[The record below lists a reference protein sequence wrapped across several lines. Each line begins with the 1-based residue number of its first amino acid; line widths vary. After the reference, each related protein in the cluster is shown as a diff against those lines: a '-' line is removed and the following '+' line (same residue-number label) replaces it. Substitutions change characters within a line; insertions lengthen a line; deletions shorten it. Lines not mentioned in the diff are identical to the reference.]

1 MIQESITNEWAE
13 FLAYTKEPTYAARN
27 KKDNGFLGRFT
38 MDMLMENYGFAR
50 ILTVLAREYLFHN
63 PDGTPKGG
71 DPYESTD
78 DARRA
83 LCAWCSIPD
92 KKNATP
98 RTEWQFRTDFR
109 ELHDAFHE
117 LVDENGCGR
126 YIRHL
131 HGIVNFINADR
142 DKVGKTT
149 HKLAD
154 NKEKLEDAW
163 RKKVIQYQIPIFS
176 EGTKGDR
183 ILRFDDVIADALE
196 LGALRI
202 ESIRLTDEQELWLAK
217 VTPQKMPLRV
227 TRTLLEYYLA
237 NKPADSDWCVLPVTN
252 VEAYLGSSALSR
264 IYLKL
269 LPETVLER
277 KQIEMGACIYKMYKC
292 ALIAKT
298 STIVTNSECKCL

>member
-1 MIQESITNEWAE
+1 MIEGSITNEWAE
-13 FLAYTKEPTYAARN
+13 FLSYTKEPTYAVRN

-38 MDMLMENYGFAR
+38 IDMLMKNYGFAR
-50 ILTVLAREYLFHN
+50 ILTVLARGYLFHN
-63 PDGTPKGG
+63 PDGTQRAD
-71 DPYESTD
+71 DPYERTD
-78 DARRA
+78 DARRF

-98 RTEWQFRTDFR
+98 RAEWQFKTDFR
-109 ELHDAFHE
+109 ELHDAFPE
-117 LVDENGCGR
+117 LVDKDGCGW

-131 HGIVNFINADR
+131 HDIANFIDINR

-154 NKEKLEDAW
+154 NMERLEDAW

-176 EGTKGDR
+176 AGTKGDR

-196 LGALRI
+196 LGALQT
-202 ESIRLTDEQELWLAK
+202 ESIRLTDEQEQWLAEATPSK
-217 VTPQKMPLRV
+217 VPLHV

-237 NKPADSDWCVLPVTN
+237 NKPTDSDWCVLPVTN

-264 IYLKL
+264 MYPKKL
-269 LPETVLER
+269 NDTFMVRKESAGVL
-277 KQIEMGACIYKMYKC
+277 GAYKMVVGNP
-292 ALIAKT
+292 AESL
-298 STIVTNSECKCL
+298 

>member
-1 MIQESITNEWAE
+1 MIEESITNEWAE
-13 FLAYTKEPTYAARN
+13 FLSYTQEPTYAVRN

-50 ILTVLAREYLFHN
+50 ILTVLARGYLFHN
-63 PDGTPKGG
+63 PDGTQRAD
-71 DPYESTD
+71 DPYERTD
-78 DARRA
+78 DARHA
-83 LCAWCSIPD
+83 LCVWCSIPD

-98 RTEWQFRTDFR
+98 RAEWQFKTDFR
-109 ELHDAFHE
+109 ELHDAFPE
-117 LVDENGCGR
+117 LMDENGCGW

-131 HGIVNFINADR
+131 RGIADFVNANR

-154 NKEKLEDAW
+154 NREKLEDAW
-163 RKKVIQYQIPIFS
+163 RKKVIQFQIPIFS

-202 ESIRLTDEQELWLAK
+202 ESIRLTDEQEQWLAE
-217 VTPQKMPLRV
+217 VTPKSVPLNV
-227 TRTLLEYYLA
+227 TRTLLEYYIA
-237 NKPADSDWCVLPVTN
+237 NKPTDSDWCVLPVTN

-264 IYLKL
+264 MYPKKL
-269 LPETVLER
+269 NDTFMVRKESAGVL
-277 KQIEMGACIYKMYKC
+277 GAYKMVVGNP
-292 ALIAKT
+292 AESL
-298 STIVTNSECKCL
+298 

>member
-13 FLAYTKEPTYAARN
+13 FLAYTKAPTYAVRN

-50 ILTVLAREYLFHN
+50 ILTVLARGYLFHN
-63 PDGTPKGG
+63 PDGTLKEG
-71 DPYESTD
+71 DPYDRTD
-78 DARRA
+78 DARNA

-98 RTEWQFRTDFR
+98 KEEWQFKTDFR

-117 LVDENGCGR
+117 LVDKDGCGW

-131 HGIVNFINADR
+131 RGIANFINANH

-154 NKEKLEDAW
+154 NIEKLEAAW

-176 EGTKGDR
+176 AGTKSDR

-196 LGALRI
+196 LGALRT
-202 ESIRLTDEQELWLAK
+202 ESIRLTDEQEQWLAAA
-217 VTPQKMPLRV
+217 TPKSVPLNV
-227 TRTLLEYYLA
+227 TRALLEYYIA
-237 NKPADSDWCVLPVTN
+237 NKPTDSDWCVLPVTN
-252 VEAYLGSSALSR
+252 VEAFLGSSALGR
-264 IYLKL
+264 MYIKK
-269 LPETVLER
+269 LPESFAER
-277 KQIEMGACIYKMYKC
+277 KYAGCGVEMYRFFN
-292 ALIAKT
+292 LFD
-298 STIVTNSECKCL
+298 

>member
-1 MIQESITNEWAE
+1 MIEESITNEWAE

-50 ILTVLAREYLFHN
+50 ILTVLARGYLFHN
-63 PDGTPKGG
+63 PDGTLKED
-71 DPYESTD
+71 DPYDHTD

-92 KKNATP
+92 RKNAAP
-98 RTEWQFRTDFR
+98 KAEWQFKTDFR
-109 ELHDAFHE
+109 ELHGAFPE
-117 LVDENGCGR
+117 LVDESGCGW

-131 HGIVNFINADR
+131 RGIADFINANR
-142 DKVGKTT
+142 DKVGKST

-154 NKEKLEDAW
+154 NIEKLEDAW

-176 EGTKGDR
+176 EGTKGDL

-196 LGALRI
+196 LGALRT
-202 ESIRLTDEQELWLAK
+202 ESVLLTDKQEQWLAE
-217 VTPQKMPLRV
+217 VTPKSVPLNV
-227 TRTLLEYYLA
+227 TRTLLEYYIA
-237 NKPADSDWCVLPVTN
+237 NKPTDSDWCVLPVTK

-264 IYLKL
+264 MYLKW
-269 LPETVLER
+269 LPETALER
-277 KQIEMGACIYKMYKC
+277 KQIGSGVCIYKIT
-292 ALIAKT
+292 AEKT
-298 STIVTNSECKCL
+298 TTATHH

>member
-1 MIQESITNEWAE
+1 MIEESITNEWAE
-13 FLAYTKEPTYAARN
+13 FLAYTKEPTYAVRN

-50 ILTVLAREYLFHN
+50 ILTVLARGYLFHN

-71 DPYESTD
+71 DPYEHTD

-92 KKNATP
+92 KKNAAP
-98 RTEWQFRTDFR
+98 KAEWQFKTDFR
-109 ELHDAFHE
+109 ELQDAFPE
-117 LVDENGCGR
+117 LVDEGGCGW

-131 HGIVNFINADR
+131 RGIVNFTNANR
-142 DKVGKTT
+142 DKAGKST

-154 NKEKLEDAW
+154 NMEKLEDAW

-176 EGTKGDR
+176 TGTKGDR

-196 LGALRI
+196 LGALRR
-202 ESIRLTDEQELWLAK
+202 EPIRLTDEQEQWLAE
-217 VTPQKMPLRV
+217 VTPKSVPLNV

-237 NKPADSDWCVLPVTN
+237 NKSANSNWCVIPVTN
-252 VEAYLGSSALSR
+252 VEAFLGGSALSR
-264 IYLKL
+264 MYLKW
-269 LPETVLER
+269 LPETALER
-277 KQIEMGACIYKMYKC
+277 KQMDAGVCIYKMTV
-292 ALIAKT
+292 AT
-298 STIVTNSECKCL
+298 TVTTICH

>member
-13 FLAYTKEPTYAARN
+13 FLAYTKEPTHAARN

-38 MDMLMENYGFAR
+38 IDMLMENYGFAR
-50 ILTVLAREYLFHN
+50 ILTVLARGYLFHN
-63 PDGTPKGG
+63 PDGTLKED
-71 DPYESTD
+71 DPYDHTD
-78 DARRA
+78 DARCA

-98 RTEWQFRTDFR
+98 KAEWQLKTDFR
-109 ELHDAFHE
+109 ELHDAFPE
-117 LVDENGCGR
+117 LVDKNGCGW

-131 HGIVNFINADR
+131 RGIADFVNANR
-142 DKVGKTT
+142 GKVGKAT

-154 NKEKLEDAW
+154 NIEKLEDAW

-176 EGTKGDR
+176 EGTKGDL

-196 LGALRI
+196 LGALRT
-202 ESIRLTDEQELWLAK
+202 ESIRLTDKQEQWLAEITPPK
-217 VTPQKMPLRV
+217 VPLRV

-237 NKPADSDWCVLPVTN
+237 GKPADSDWCVLPVTN

-264 IYLKL
+264 MYINQI
-269 LPETVLER
+269 TVEFME
-277 KQIEMGACIYKMYKC
+277 KSNNYSICMFKVN
-292 ALIAKT
+292 
-298 STIVTNSECKCL
+298 TIH

>member
-13 FLAYTKEPTYAARN
+13 FLAYTKEPTYAVRN

-50 ILTVLAREYLFHN
+50 ILTVLARGYLFHN
-63 PDGTPKGG
+63 SDGAQRAD
-71 DPYESTD
+71 DPYDRTD
-78 DARRA
+78 DARRF

-98 RTEWQFRTDFR
+98 KAEWQFRTDFR
-109 ELHDAFHE
+109 GLHGAFPE
-117 LVDENGCGR
+117 LVDESGCGW

-131 HGIVNFINADR
+131 RGIVNFIAANR

-154 NKEKLEDAW
+154 NIEKLEDAW

-176 EGTKGDR
+176 ASTKGDR

-196 LGALRI
+196 LGALRQEPI
-202 ESIRLTDEQELWLAK
+202 SLTEEQEQWLAE
-217 VTPQKMPLRV
+217 VTPKSVPLNV

-237 NKPADSDWCVLPVTN
+237 NKPTDSDWCVLPITN
-252 VEAYLGSSALSR
+252 VEAYLGSSALNR
-264 IYLKL
+264 MYLREL
-269 LPETVLER
+269 TDTLIER
-277 KQIEMGACIYKMYKC
+277 KDGRTDACMFRTKARTPTVIT
-292 ALIAKT
+292 AT
-298 STIVTNSECKCL
+298 